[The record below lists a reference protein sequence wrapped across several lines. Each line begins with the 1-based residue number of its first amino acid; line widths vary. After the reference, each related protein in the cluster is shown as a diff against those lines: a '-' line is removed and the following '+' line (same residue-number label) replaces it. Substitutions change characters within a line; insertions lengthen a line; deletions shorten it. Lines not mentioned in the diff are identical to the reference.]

1 MRFCEKCD
9 RRYPDDYS
17 LCPQCG
23 TLLADRPDVVDRQ
36 RVLLILRGLPGYK
49 IILENRSFQN
59 DGKTVF
65 FDYIVLHEAGIFAF
79 QICDSY
85 RFLEGNGKLRY
96 WTVQERYGSKSV
108 FRIERPVTLLE
119 KDHYTLDS
127 ILRQHLFTKSFA
139 FLIYPDDSGLEK
151 IESQHLNQML
161 TISRMNEILTSE
173 INHYGNVYNNDDIA
187 RLNRILSNITIVQE
201 YSTLIES
208 VRAKRHSKLPRAI
221 GVFTVIALI
230 VAAGFFIL
238 WEGDYADSYLPGYTS
253 TANPSAEHDSVQF
266 TIVPRYGQLFAVFS
280 QSDFDSKA
288 SRLGFEKFTKNA
300 DGSVSFQI
308 RKDKKAEI
316 LSSICSVFDN
326 DVGQFFK
333 GEDIPNY
340 TSIRTDD
347 HISYI
352 IFASTSDLT
361 SREYD
366 YIFELISF
374 GVLNATV
381 NRHPIDEV
389 EVTILGQA
397 GEHLRTIKPDD
408 YVRQT

>member
-1 MRFCEKCD
+1 MRCCPVRFCEKCD

-65 FDYIVLHEAGIFAF
+65 FDYIVLHEAGIFVF

-119 KDHYTLDS
+119 KDH
-127 ILRQHLFTKSFA
+127 
-139 FLIYPDDSGLEK
+139 
-151 IESQHLNQML
+151 
-161 TISRMNEILTSE
+161 
-173 INHYGNVYNNDDIA
+173 
-187 RLNRILSNITIVQE
+187 
-201 YSTLIES
+201 
-208 VRAKRHSKLPRAI
+208 
-221 GVFTVIALI
+221 
-230 VAAGFFIL
+230 
-238 WEGDYADSYLPGYTS
+238 
-253 TANPSAEHDSVQF
+253 
-266 TIVPRYGQLFAVFS
+266 
-280 QSDFDSKA
+280 
-288 SRLGFEKFTKNA
+288 
-300 DGSVSFQI
+300 
-308 RKDKKAEI
+308 
-316 LSSICSVFDN
+316 
-326 DVGQFFK
+326 
-333 GEDIPNY
+333 
-340 TSIRTDD
+340 
-347 HISYI
+347 
-352 IFASTSDLT
+352 
-361 SREYD
+361 
-366 YIFELISF
+366 IFELISF

-389 EVTILGQA
+389 EVIILGQA

-408 YVRQT
+408 YVRQI